1 MKITLSKNSVKADV
15 IKAEEAKGNVLVEE
29 QTHIDGHHLIF
40 ITREEAE
47 ARDKVSD
54 AQRVEALI
62 RAKMRT
68 LAIAELIKEEKLIE
82 IDGTI
87 ALKEK

>member
-15 IKAEEAKGNVLVEE
+15 IKAEQAKGSVLVEE
-29 QTHIDGHHLIF
+29 QIHTDGHHLIF

-47 ARDKVSD
+47 ARKKVAD
-54 AQRVEALI
+54 GQKVEALI
-62 RAKMRT
+62 QAKIKT

-87 ALKEK
+87 ALKET

>member
-1 MKITLSKNSVKADV
+1 MKITLSKNSVIADV

-29 QTHIDGHHLIF
+29 QMHVDGHHLIF
-40 ITREEAE
+40 ITREEVE
-47 ARDKVSD
+47 ERDK
-54 AQRVEALI
+54 ELTALTI
-62 RAKMRT
+62 EVLIQAKMRT
-68 LAIAELIKEEKLIE
+68 VAIAELIKEEKLTE